1 MTTVGQFHITSSFW
15 HRDRG
20 RVAVGQ
26 LLEGTARVDDFITI
40 DTDGQRRT
48 LQIDGVET
56 GNFITSG
63 ANVVGL
69 LFAPDNEAEQ
79 LFLES
84 LQLPHQVVAIERSE
98 KPPIPPSENF
108 LLFERDFL
116 HANTWPQRKDG
127 PPYYLLDRLTSEE
140 QRQAETL
147 LIEALG
153 VGDDWPVM
161 GLGHLR
167 SIRALAPLYRLL
179 ETARLSLRISVAYAI
194 YQINADPNVI
204 EVVLEEFPK
213 ITNEYTLIYALHLL
227 PMFPDPR
234 IRKLLEGYTND
245 GRYLVE
251 YNACVALGRP
261 TGEVVKRARD
271 KKRSWWHKLWNS

>member
-1 MTTVGQFHITSSFW
+1 MTTVGQFHITSSSW
-15 HRDRG
+15 NRDRG

-40 DTDGQRRT
+40 DTGGERRT

-63 ANVVGL
+63 AVIVGL
-69 LFAPDNEAEQ
+69 LFAPADEAEQ
-79 LFLES
+79 LILDS

-140 QRQAETL
+140 QQQAETL
-147 LIEALG
+147 VIEAPG
-153 VGDDWPVM
+153 TADDWPVG

-167 SIRALAPLYRLL
+167 STRALAPLYRLL
-179 ETARLSLRISVAYAI
+179 ETARL
-194 YQINADPNVI
+194 
-204 EVVLEEFPK
+204 PK
-213 ITNEYTLIYALHLL
+213 ITNEYTLTYTLHLL

-261 TGEVVKRARD
+261 TDEVVKRARD